1 MHCISK
7 QISSSFTRVQLLYCL
22 QISTGVMLMP
32 FRLLIKAIKDVGSRN
47 SPCRQRQTHQRD
59 SYTCIHTHTTAQ
71 TCRAH
76 ATVNAGDE
84 ARFRLLQMTQLET
97 GLPEQQF
104 PSCDY
109 TATLW
114 VTFQPTEHAPLWIM
128 YNFGVFLI
136 KALCFLKEN
145 PWLNTKFKHTSIFT
159 FKHQTLSQQRK
170 GLQLLWQ
177 CLVFINPLFLHF

>member
-59 SYTCIHTHTTAQ
+59 SYTCIHTKAH

-109 TATLW
+109 TGTLW

-128 YNFGVFLI
+128 YNFGVFKSKHCVFSKKIPGSTL
-136 KALCFLKEN
+136 N
-145 PWLNTKFKHTSIFT
+145 LNTQVFLPLSTKHY
-159 FKHQTLSQQRK
+159 LSKERDNSYFDNA
-170 GLQLLWQ
+170 W
-177 CLVFINPLFLHF
+177 CS